1 MLNNILQKLKEQ
13 KVKIA
18 VIFGLFA
25 IGTFLT
31 IAFTSFFFTWSI
43 DQSELLTENS
53 IEKVDPAIEKPAE
66 FIFQNWAGQ
75 LGAICSKKF
84 IHDWFGI
91 GSFGIVFLCFFLI
104 AKIIFR
110 ERIQLSLRKG
120 IFIAISMMLML
131 SITLGFFCNDLW
143 DGNLGGCVG
152 YFLSYQLLQNAVG
165 KFFTGL
171 LIIIVDLAYIIFTFK
186 KVHDFFEA
194 QYRKVVTPPV
204 PEMEQATEETQT
216 EETVETAEQEI
227 QVASEISDETTSTVV
242 SEPIQ
247 EEVEAQE
254 PIIAQQQEETTEVT
268 VEETNTEETETIP
281 TTEEISDETVD
292 ETDQNEEEQ
301 QEEVVE
307 DEEQQEEI
315 TDDTEEDSED
325 DDQDE
330 EEQEEEPIE
339 EETTNTNP
347 TTRKI
352 GGMVIN
358 NTNAAVEN
366 TDNIAMEMK
375 DYDPKE
381 DLSRFKQP
389 GVDLLKIYDND
400 LKQVDVDEDEVLAN
414 KNLIE
419 RTLQDF
425 GIEIERISSTVG
437 PTITLYEIVPKAGTR
452 ISKIQSLEKDIMM
465 NLEALGIRIIAPI
478 PGKGTVGIEV
488 PNKKR
493 QTVSMYSVINS
504 KEFKESTMEL
514 PVALGKTITNEVYM
528 FDLAKMPH
536 LLVAGATGQGKS
548 VGLNAIVTSLL
559 YKKHPSQ
566 LKFVLVDPKMVE
578 FSIYA
583 GLEKHYMAQYPG
595 EDDIIITDCLKVQQT
610 LNSLV
615 QEMENR
621 YKLLMEAH
629 CRNIIEYNDKF
640 IHRQLNP
647 NKGHKYLAYIVIII
661 DEFGDFIMQAGK
673 EIETPIARIAQKAR
687 AVGMHLIL
695 ATQRP
700 SVKVITGL
708 IKANIPGRIAF
719 RTASGIDSSTILDE
733 RGAEGLTGK
742 GDLLISTGQKPERVQ
757 CAFVDTPEVEKIV
770 AFIQKQ
776 AGYGQPMQLPEVKD
790 SSQNAVGSSN
800 SVKAS
805 DELDPIFEDAAHL
818 IVSGNS
824 GSTSL
829 IQRNFS
835 LGYNRAGRVMDQLE
849 AHHIVGPAQGSKPRE
864 VLVDVIGLD
873 QILNNLREKGMLK

>member
-1 MLNNILQKLKEQ
+1 
-13 KVKIA
+13 
-18 VIFGLFA
+18 
-25 IGTFLT
+25 
-31 IAFTSFFFTWSI
+31 
-43 DQSELLTENS
+43 
-53 IEKVDPAIEKPAE
+53 
-66 FIFQNWAGQ
+66 
-75 LGAICSKKF
+75 
-84 IHDWFGI
+84 
-91 GSFGIVFLCFFLI
+91 
-104 AKIIFR
+104 
-110 ERIQLSLRKG
+110 
-120 IFIAISMMLML
+120 
-131 SITLGFFCNDLW
+131 
-143 DGNLGGCVG
+143 
-152 YFLSYQLLQNAVG
+152 
-165 KFFTGL
+165 
-171 LIIIVDLAYIIFTFK
+171 
-186 KVHDFFEA
+186 
-194 QYRKVVTPPV
+194 
-204 PEMEQATEETQT
+204 
-216 EETVETAEQEI
+216 
-227 QVASEISDETTSTVV
+227 
-242 SEPIQ
+242 
-247 EEVEAQE
+247 
-254 PIIAQQQEETTEVT
+254 
-268 VEETNTEETETIP
+268 
-281 TTEEISDETVD
+281 
-292 ETDQNEEEQ
+292 
-301 QEEVVE
+301 
-307 DEEQQEEI
+307 
-315 TDDTEEDSED
+315 
-325 DDQDE
+325 
-330 EEQEEEPIE
+330 
-339 EETTNTNP
+339 
-347 TTRKI
+347 

-437 PTITLYEIVPKAGTR
+437 PTITLYEIVSKAGTR

-835 LGYNRAGRVMDQLE
+835 LGYNRAGRVMDQME

-864 VLVDVIGLD
+864 VLVDTIGLE

>member
-1 MLNNILQKLKEQ
+1 MLNNIFQKLKEQ

-25 IGTFLT
+25 IGTFLA

-53 IEKVDPAIEKPAE
+53 IEKVDPAIEKPAD
-66 FIFQNWAGQ
+66 FVFQNWAGK
-75 LGAICSKKF
+75 LGAKISKKF

-171 LIIIVDLAYIIFTFK
+171 LIIIVDLAYVIFTFN

-194 QYRKVVTPPV
+194 QYRKVITPQTS
-204 PEMEQATEETQT
+204 EEEQPAEETQT
-216 EETVETAEQEI
+216 EETVESTEQESHI
-227 QVASEISDETTSTVV
+227 ESEVPDNTPSAVV
-242 SEPIQ
+242 SETIPEEIIPQ
-247 EEVEAQE
+247 EQVTE
-254 PIIAQQQEETTEVT
+254 QQQEDVTEVT
-268 VEETNTEETETIP
+268 EEEQVTEETETVP
-281 TTEEISDETVD
+281 VVEDISDETVE
-292 ETDQNEEEQ
+292 ETDLNEEE

-307 DEEQQEEI
+307 QEEEQEET

-325 DDQDE
+325 DVQE
-330 EEQEEEPIE
+330 EEQEQEEELE
-339 EETTNTNP
+339 EETTDTNP
-347 TTRKI
+347 STIKI
-352 GGMVIN
+352 DGMVIN

-504 KEFKESTMEL
+504 QKFKESTMEL

-770 AFIQKQ
+770 SFIQKQ
-776 AGYGQPMQLPEVKD
+776 QGYGEPMQLPEVKD

-805 DELDPIFEDAAHL
+805 DDLDPIFEQAAQL

-864 VLVDVIGLD
+864 VLVDLIGLD